1 MIGSNRLRFWLLA
14 GAAALGG
21 ASVAASVTLG
31 GEPPESARPSATPV
45 LLAAALLQAGRLDD
59 ALEQFQRAL
68 KCAPNNGWTY
78 FGLAQLYKAR
88 RDTKAAR
95 DAEAQLART
104 WFGYRALLDVSRL

>member
-21 ASVAASVTLG
+21 ASVTLG
-31 GEPPESARPSATPV
+31 GEPPGARLSATPV

-68 KCAPNNGWTY
+68 KRAPNNGWTY
-78 FGLAQLYKAR
+78 FGLAQL
-88 RDTKAAR
+88 
-95 DAEAQLART
+95 
-104 WFGYRALLDVSRL
+104 

>member
-21 ASVAASVTLG
+21 ASVTLG
-31 GEPPESARPSATPV
+31 GEPPGARLSATPV

-68 KCAPNNGWTY
+68 KRAPNNGWTY

-88 RDTKAAR
+88 RDAKAAR
-95 DAEAQLART
+95 DAEAQLAQHMV
-104 WFGYRALLDVSRL
+104 W

>member
-21 ASVAASVTLG
+21 ASVTLG
-31 GEPPESARPSATPV
+31 GEPPGARLSATTV

-68 KCAPNNGWTY
+68 KRAPNNGWTY

-88 RDTKAAR
+88 RDAKAAR

-104 WFGYRALLDVSRL
+104 WFGDRALLDVSRL

>member
-1 MIGSNRLRFWLLA
+1 MIGSNRVRFWLLA

-31 GEPPESARPSATPV
+31 GEPPGARLSATPV

-68 KCAPNNGWTY
+68 KRAPNNGWTY

-95 DAEAQLART
+95 DAEAQLANT
-104 WFGYRALLDVSRL
+104 WFGDRALLDVSRL

>member
-21 ASVAASVTLG
+21 ASVTLG
-31 GEPPESARPSATPV
+31 GEPPGARLSATPV
-45 LLAAALLQAGRLDD
+45 PLAAALLQAGRLDD

-68 KCAPNNGWTY
+68 KRAPDNGWTY

-88 RDTKAAR
+88 RDAKAAR
-95 DAEAQLART
+95 DAEAQLARKG
-104 WFGYRALLDVSRL
+104 FGDRALLDVSRL